1 MSYNAEVAKKP
12 LTGEAYDLLILQE
25 REQRHMIG
33 NRELKGFHIMPSKEY
48 CELRDVYKKLI
59 EEREAMP
66 AYPIRPGDMTLE
78 QAIAIL
84 EPETTRAA
92 LYEYQYYG
100 GFSGEKAKIKACE
113 EACRIA
119 AAVMRREV
127 SRKRREENR

>member
-1 MSYNAEVAKKP
+1 MSYDAEVAEKP
-12 LTGEAYDLLILQE
+12 LTGNKYDLLILQE
-25 REQRHMIG
+25 REQRLLIG
-33 NRELKGFHIMPSKEY
+33 ANGRRNSIVIPAAQY
-48 CELRDVYKKLI
+48 CELRDAYKKLI

-66 AYPIRPGDMTLE
+66 VFHIEPGDMTIE

-100 GFSGEKAKIKACE
+100 GFRGEEAKIKACE

-119 AAVMRREV
+119 AAVMRWEV
-127 SRKRREENR
+127 SRQQREESR